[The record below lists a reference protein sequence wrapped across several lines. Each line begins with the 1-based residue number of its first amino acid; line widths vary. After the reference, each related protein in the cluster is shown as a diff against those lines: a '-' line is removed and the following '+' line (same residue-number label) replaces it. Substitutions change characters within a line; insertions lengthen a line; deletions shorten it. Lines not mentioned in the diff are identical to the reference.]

1 MHVLLYYMI
10 IQDDDECDDDDE
22 YDGGASLQGPTD
34 ITQNGINAY
43 ICMYIAR

>member
-10 IQDDDECDDDDE
+10 IQDDDECDDDK
-22 YDGGASLQGPTD
+22 YDGGASPQGPTD